1 MYYDDTTRR
10 LNLLSGLVFGA
21 ALGAGLAL
29 LFLPE
34 ERLQSGGRI
43 VVRAARTLGR
53 DIGDARRRDDGDD
66 GDDGD
71 GAEPA
76 FSPARQR
83 AARLAKRKFKL

>member
-1 MYYDDTTRR
+1 MYYDDSTRR
-10 LNLLSGLVFGA
+10 LNLISGLVFGA

-53 DIGDARRRDDGDD
+53 DIGSGEDEREPQPART
-66 GDDGD
+66 
-71 GAEPA
+71 
-76 FSPARQR
+76 SPARER
-83 AARLAKRKFKL
+83 TRKMVSRRKFEL